1 MGEQAD
7 RLVRI
12 VDKHLPKVA
21 AENRAYVMRY
31 PHKVHEMLKKAWA
44 LRRRLRAK
52 KTQKMEKKET
62 KRNQGDRDAE
72 PTSPEP
78 AERDQDERG
87 NPELHVTKGVS
98 DAEAA
103 APVEPRGP
111 EHTDRLQ
118 DQRGNLGPHA
128 TKEASFSE
136 VTPPDWGGEE
146 EESSPE
152 GQDNAG
158 TLDAQWPWGP
168 AGRPSDQEAGQMRP
182 SEPTEEP
189 PHKTSGPTDTPSK
202 PAGEPPAQPR
212 RPDDDSKCGES
223 KNTWH
228 ARGGTEQRL
237 ELRPCECSKSF
248 SVTVCMP
255 PGGGGVLLRASH
267 LFCCFNCRPPPA
279 LLSPCRGTLY
289 SIQPSTAL
297 LHSVSTSSLPL
308 ASTRRETTKSDPPY
322 CHCLLPLLLNGAQ
335 YLSMGE

>member
-1 MGEQAD
+1 MDAQTGETLGTAETADYEGYLHRLGERHRVGEQAD

-189 PHKTSGPTDTPSK
+189 PRQNLWPDGH
-202 PAGEPPAQPR
+202 AQQT
-212 RPDDDSKCGES
+212 G
-223 KNTWH
+223 
-228 ARGGTEQRL
+228 GGT
-237 ELRPCECSKSF
+237 
-248 SVTVCMP
+248 
-255 PGGGGVLLRASH
+255 AS
-267 LFCCFNCRPPPA
+267 A
-279 LLSPCRGTLY
+279 ATK
-289 SIQPSTAL
+289 
-297 LHSVSTSSLPL
+297 
-308 ASTRRETTKSDPPY
+308 TR
-322 CHCLLPLLLNGAQ
+322 
-335 YLSMGE
+335 